1 MEGLKEV
8 TETLPES
15 LQVWWLCT
23 VQKRIGL
30 WLVGSPNGIHRELL
44 MQRVVVNAKTETQ
57 IFKVMRIN
65 DLRDQP
71 KIGHLFQF
79 P

>member
-8 TETLPES
+8 AETLLES

-23 VQKRIGL
+23 VQKRICL

-44 MQRVVVNAKTETQ
+44 IQRVVVNAKTETQ

-71 KIGHLFQF
+71 
-79 P
+79 